1 MYLKVKVITKARTE
15 KIEEDSKGGL
25 KIWVKQA
32 AENNAANKRVLEL
45 VRERFPRYNKSVR
58 IINGHHHP
66 SKLLELSD

>member
-1 MYLKVKVITKARTE
+1 MYLKVKVVTKARAE

-25 KIWVKQA
+25 KIWVKQE

-66 SKLLELSD
+66 SKLLELTD